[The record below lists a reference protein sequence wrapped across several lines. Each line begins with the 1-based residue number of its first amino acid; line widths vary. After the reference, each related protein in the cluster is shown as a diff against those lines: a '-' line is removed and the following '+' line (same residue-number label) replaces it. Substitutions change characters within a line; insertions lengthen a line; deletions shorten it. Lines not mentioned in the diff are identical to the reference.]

1 MATDLRMKEDLPD
14 LTRRILETY
23 QTIGKINH
31 LGHCPLPSL
40 NSVIEIVDDLKE
52 VLFPGYRRRQN
63 LHSGNV
69 AFHVGNL
76 VDALHDS
83 LTQQIARALRHDFDL
98 RNETEC
104 GAG

>member
-1 MATDLRMKEDLPD
+1 MKEDLPD

-52 VLFPGYRRRQN
+52 VLFPGYRRRQF
-63 LHSGNV
+63 LP
-69 AFHVGNL
+69 L
-76 VDALHDS
+76 P
-83 LTQQIARALRHDFDL
+83 
-98 RNETEC
+98 
-104 GAG
+104 